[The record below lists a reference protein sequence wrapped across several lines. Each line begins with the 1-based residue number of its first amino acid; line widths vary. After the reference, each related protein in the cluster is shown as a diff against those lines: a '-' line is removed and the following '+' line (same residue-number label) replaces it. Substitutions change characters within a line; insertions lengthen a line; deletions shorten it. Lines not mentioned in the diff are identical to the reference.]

1 MADFEEDVRDLF
13 GFVAPTESQLS
24 TISAWAN
31 KSLELQEEIEL
42 AESHLKF
49 LNKELAQIEEIDL
62 PRAIMSAGMSE
73 FKLTD
78 GGKITIS
85 DVIQG
90 ALSKEEIQR
99 EFTLQW
105 FIDNGGQ
112 ENIKDHFEIDFTK
125 GQYTYADSFRKLLQE
140 HQINFDEFESIH
152 HMTLKAFL
160 HEKIRE
166 SKGQNIPPF
175 DRMGLRFFK
184 KATVKPAKDL

>member
-1 MADFEEDVRDLF
+1 MDDTQEDVRDLF

-31 KSLELQEEIEL
+31 KALDLQSQIETVE
-42 AESHLKF
+42 AHLKE

-90 ALSKEEIQR
+90 SLSKDEKQR
-99 EFTLQW
+99 EYTLQW

-125 GQYTYADSFRKLLQE
+125 GQHSYAKAFRELLQE
-140 HQINFDEFESIH
+140 RQIHFDEFESIH

-166 SKGQNIPPF
+166 SKGQKMPPF
-175 DRMGLRFFK
+175 DNMGLRFFK
-184 KATVKPAKDL
+184 KATVKPAKD